1 MADST
6 SRFLEMPDFL
16 RRFHNVGDSPETY
29 GFTDAVSGTIV
40 GLLSIGTMFGA
51 LCSAPIA
58 DRFGRKV
65 CIICWNLMFCVGV
78 VIQMASSDKWY
89 QVALGRW
96 VAGLGVGGLSVLTPM
111 YQSETAPRHIRG
123 AMVGCYQLFIT
134 LGIFVA
140 YCINY
145 GTEANDDASAWRIP
159 MGVGFI
165 PPVLMITGICF
176 LPESPRWDYRH
187 NNIERARTTI
197 ARSYGVG
204 TRHWEVQREMR
215 EIQAKFDAEFAGGGK
230 HKWYEIFTG
239 PRMAYRTLLG
249 VSLQAL
255 QQLTGANFVSFVL
268 SFSSL
273 FLEFTPLTDL
283 TSTVLL
289 LRHHNFRSH
298 RPQQQLRNQHDSR
311 RRKLRLHLP
320 RTLRNRKSRSS
331 RRSHVGRSLDVHVL
345 HGLLLGGTLRP
356 RPNHTHQHAQSRS
369 RHDSIRLPLHR
380 RLRHDLGTRH
390 LGRRRRTLS
399 NPLPYHVYG
408 SRLLI
413 ELDLEFLNFF
423 LFPLHHQRH

>member
-1 MADST
+1 
-6 SRFLEMPDFL
+6 
-16 RRFHNVGDSPETY
+16 
-29 GFTDAVSGTIV
+29 
-40 GLLSIGTMFGA
+40 
-51 LCSAPIA
+51 
-58 DRFGRKV
+58 
-65 CIICWNLMFCVGV
+65 
-78 VIQMASSDKWY
+78 MASSDKWY

-273 FLEFTPLTDL
+273 FFFGFTPLT
-283 TSTVLL
+283 
-289 LRHHNFRSH
+289 
-298 RPQQQLRNQHDSR
+298 
-311 RRKLRLHLP
+311 
-320 RTLRNRKSRSS
+320 
-331 RRSHVGRSLDVHVL
+331 
-345 HGLLLGGTLRP
+345 
-356 RPNHTHQHAQSRS
+356 
-369 RHDSIRLPLHR
+369 
-380 RLRHDLGTRH
+380 
-390 LGRRRRTLS
+390 
-399 NPLPYHVYG
+399 
-408 SRLLI
+408 
-413 ELDLEFLNFF
+413 
-423 LFPLHHQRH
+423 